1 MKTNACQK
9 SLERKCYKFQLHRTR
24 IWSPI
29 TYAVAG
35 APPDRSDQIRVRPAQ
50 LPCNIMLVSCDSGR
64 GRGFVIIT
72 MYNIGNIATDYGD
85 PTTGGIKCRTRH
97 NGSHQSRAERRLH
110 VLCCLP
116 RLLLTQPSTFF
127 WVASH
132 CPHRQVQ

>member
-1 MKTNACQK
+1 MLVK
-9 SLERKCYKFQLHRTR
+9 SLWRGNVTNFNCIARGFGHRLLMRLLVHHRQT
-24 IWSPI
+24 
-29 TYAVAG
+29 
-35 APPDRSDQIRVRPAQ
+35 DQIRVRPAQ

>member
-1 MKTNACQK
+1 MLVK
-9 SLERKCYKFQLHRTR
+9 SLWRGNVTNFNCIARGFGHRLLMRLLVHHRQT
-24 IWSPI
+24 
-29 TYAVAG
+29 
-35 APPDRSDQIRVRPAQ
+35 DQIRVRPAQ

-64 GRGFVIIT
+64 GRCFVIIT